1 MGRKIALGI
10 GRAVKTVL
18 LFHSIPLF
26 FLVSERLIVF
36 LYHMEF
42 ARSYVHV
49 RDSLSPALRGFGLK
63 WEMRE
68 RDQCFEME
76 KQSEALRRA
85 DSVLTFL

>member
-42 ARSYVHV
+42 ARSYVHA
-49 RDSLSPALRGFGLK
+49 RDPVPLLWGFSH
-63 WEMRE
+63 EMR
-68 RDQCFEME
+68 D
-76 KQSEALRRA
+76 A
-85 DSVLTFL
+85 